1 MNEHLQQFIGVCF
14 DGLTNL
20 NKFHDVDTPF
30 AAFVFG
36 DERLRPRQA
45 FDDGVAALEASL
57 SPAGKVVAFLAM
69 TGDGHPITD
78 RDVRLGRCGRRVR
91 QRMPALFRL
100 LGCRLLT
107 RSDVPLPRERFRIYS
122 GENVFDAINKGLL
135 WPQKYR
141 ARRRQSF
148 RMHRLACRDDLV
160 LTSANI
166 QAVRRFQER

>member
-78 RDVRLGRCGRRVR
+78 RETEHEIGALRAKGA
-91 QRMPALFRL
+91 PANARI
-100 LGCRLLT
+100 
-107 RSDVPLPRERFRIYS
+107 VPITWLPSI
-122 GENVFDAINKGLL
+122 DPL
-135 WPQKYR
+135 
-141 ARRRQSF
+141 
-148 RMHRLACRDDLV
+148 
-160 LTSANI
+160 
-166 QAVRRFQER
+166 